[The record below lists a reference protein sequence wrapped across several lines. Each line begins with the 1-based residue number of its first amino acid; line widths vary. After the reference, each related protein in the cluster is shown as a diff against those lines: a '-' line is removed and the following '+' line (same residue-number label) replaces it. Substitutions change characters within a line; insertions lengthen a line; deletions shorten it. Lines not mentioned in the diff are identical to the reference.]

1 MRLPTLDCE
10 MFMEKKTNKI
20 NYSFFEKKMKTPFC
34 VMKESAMSEKSKVSI
49 LSQDLI
55 RRMQNTSEKVPE
67 SERIKIIDN
76 YIDRLLVSG
85 YKTEQIKEIVESGL
99 KGYIRKLNRAI
110 KSGIPLHRPA
120 ASTLQGRIRKKLTER
135 SNWYK
140 KKPKNSK
147 DNLRKASNKNISKPS
162 SSKIISVMF
171 VQKTPQSLL
180 ANRLKAADKKIS
192 EITGDKL
199 RIVERAG
206 LKLSSLLHRSDPWA
220 GQKCS
225 DQQCLICTNPHNKK
239 FDCSKRNIV
248 YKSVCLTCKDE
259 NDNDNEKVYFGES
272 HVSGRERSKQ
282 HNFDFQ
288 KKKDDSHQYK
298 HYTEAHAHLDM
309 REVKFGVTVLK
320 QFFSSFSRQ
329 HYEAILIFKHSDNLN
344 SKAMYNRSKIPRLQV
359 MLQEAQEHMKV
370 YDEVE
375 LSEEIVKLKQKHF
388 REPLVEDNPPP
399 SKKLK
404 RWHNLKGM
412 KRKKTKPIENL
423 EPFETRE
430 ENVTAQANENASQN
444 HDNAKDDDKDIR
456 KINPFPVFVFK
467 ATTKNVKVEHKTS
480 VTKASKSRG
489 KGTTSN
495 QKNNI
500 FNYFTMSRGSQSIQT
515 GFNADHI

>member
-1 MRLPTLDCE
+1 M
-10 MFMEKKTNKI
+10 
-20 NYSFFEKKMKTPFC
+20 
-34 VMKESAMSEKSKVSI
+34 
-49 LSQDLI
+49 
-55 RRMQNTSEKVPE
+55 
-67 SERIKIIDN
+67 
-76 YIDRLLVSG
+76 
-85 YKTEQIKEIVESGL
+85 
-99 KGYIRKLNRAI
+99 
-110 KSGIPLHRPA
+110 
-120 ASTLQGRIRKKLTER
+120 
-135 SNWYK
+135 
-140 KKPKNSK
+140 
-147 DNLRKASNKNISKPS
+147 
-162 SSKIISVMF
+162 
-171 VQKTPQSLL
+171 
-180 ANRLKAADKKIS
+180 
-192 EITGDKL
+192 
-199 RIVERAG
+199 
-206 LKLSSLLHRSDPWA
+206 
-220 GQKCS
+220 
-225 DQQCLICTNPHNKK
+225 
-239 FDCSKRNIV
+239 

-259 NDNDNEKVYFGES
+259 NNEKKEIEEEKGENDTSKDDNEKVYFGES

-444 HDNAKDDDKDIR
+444 HDKAKDDDKDIR

-500 FNYFTMSRGSQSIQT
+500 FNYFTISPCSQSTFYFFENPKLLCLIPLYFNELFKVSQCHALVLMQT
-515 GFNADHI
+515 IFDTSSYESYQFPFLNFDLLSELCDQGMNLIFRN